1 MRQMITRKIRAAVWC
16 VCMAGL
22 WGCGSGAADH
32 VTVSFTASGAAETD
46 SSQNLGVPGPD
57 FTIVDTAGVVCSFNI
72 PSATTGGI
80 EIVSIQANCSHGNDD
95 NECIVCTTSGGGTS
109 SCSIS
114 CTGVVPSNATV
125 GADSF
130 SVDISFTSTITTDM
144 TDPYGTMR
152 FDVSRSAAGFDL
164 ASPEVN
170 YSGCTYSAGAFEMG
184 LTAIDPST
192 WFTSTASNYRAAA
205 TIANVDPDGGGVSHC
220 STVHKFTAT
229 PTLSGLATPGTTAT
243 NNYGVLTFKS
253 KICDTED
260 ASPVAQDVSVC
271 TEP

>member
-1 MRQMITRKIRAAVWC
+1 
-16 VCMAGL
+16 MAGL
-22 WGCGSGAADH
+22 WGCGSGTADQ
-32 VTVSFTASGAAETD
+32 VTVSFTASGSVEAG
-46 SSQNLGVPGPD
+46 SSQNLIVPGPD
-57 FTIVDTAGVVCSFNI
+57 FVIVDTAGVVCSFNI

-109 SCSIS
+109 SCSLS

-144 TDPYGTMR
+144 TNPDGTIR
-152 FDVSRSAAGFDL
+152 YDVSRSATGFDL
-164 ASPEVN
+164 AAPDVN
-170 YSGCTYSAGAFEMG
+170 SSGCTYSAGTFEMG
-184 LTAIDPST
+184 MTAIAPAT
-192 WFTSTASNYRAAA
+192 WFTSTASNYRTAA
-205 TIANVDPDGGGVSHC
+205 TIANIDPDGGGVSHC
-220 STVHKFTAT
+220 STVHTFTAT
-229 PTLSGLATPGTTAT
+229 PTLAGLATPGTTAA

-253 KICDTED
+253 KICDTKD
-260 ASPVAQDVSVC
+260 TPATSYDLSVC